1 MVINF
6 KKGEKMERKSVAI
19 LRYRTNLFGQNE
31 WHLDYKLTWTE
42 YLDYSKNNKGEG
54 ENWKA
59 QII

>member
-1 MVINF
+1 
-6 KKGEKMERKSVAI
+6 MERKSVAI
-19 LRYRTNLFGQNE
+19 LRYRTNLFGRKE

-42 YLDYSKNNKGEG
+42 YLEYSKNVKGEG

>member
-1 MVINF
+1 
-6 KKGEKMERKSVAI
+6 MERKSVAI
-19 LRYRTNLFGQNE
+19 LRYRTNLLGRKE

-42 YLDYSKNNKGEG
+42 YLEYSKNVNGEG